1 MSARRASSPVAR
13 HGHRPIDDDDPY
25 GRLVHP
31 GDTALGED
39 GQPII
44 DTVMDRAADDPA
56 PHAAVVTAEPS
67 GAASVLDFYRAVGL
81 ATDRVVRRYRV
92 AIAVE
97 IALIVA
103 YVALR
108 AGAANETALT
118 AWFIAAS
125 VLALASPTSGLVVL
139 AAVAPFNEGVS
150 LTRDVGSKTVLAGL
164 LLAGVLVRVVAAR
177 PNRISAPR
185 SVMASIA
192 LAIGLLAISA
202 ASLIQTLQ
210 RWGRDFAEPAAQ
222 VWLQGIGTMLVV
234 FLAAAWVGRRGEL
247 RPVLIAVAATSAAG
261 LISLADFVSDSTMRA
276 GPLGWATAG
285 AFIPERLTGV
295 IRSPTS
301 TAALVMLPVCV
312 LVAAAMLGRDVRLRI
327 GSVALAIPLL
337 AAAYLT
343 YNRAVFLALFLLVLV
358 VGWRIRRSIGIG
370 ILVVGIVLG
379 GLALPA
385 YLTLR
390 GSAVGAASQPLP
402 GQVLIASDQQRLTA
416 WATAGRMFLDQP
428 LTGQGYRAYRQLSVA
443 FGDPTL
449 NAPHNEWLRFFAEGG
464 LVNGLV
470 GLAFAVVT
478 GIVLLRR
485 RGWLETGLFGAFA
498 SLCLA
503 AAFNNPFLFNQV
515 TIPGFLLA
523 GVGVGL
529 AARPLLATN
538 EVAEQ
543 PPEAIGAEAP
553 EPVTSSA

>member
-1 MSARRASSPVAR
+1 M
-13 HGHRPIDDDDPY
+13 HR
-25 GRLVHP
+25 
-31 GDTALGED
+31 GDTAIGEEVP
-39 GQPII
+39 PIMVS
-44 DTVMDRAADDPA
+44 VMDRAAADPA
-56 PHAAVVTAEPS
+56 PHAAVVTTDS
-67 GAASVLDFYRAVGL
+67 SVAAGVLDLYRAVAI
-81 ATDRVVRRYRV
+81 ATDRLARRYRV
-92 AIAVE
+92 AVGLE
-97 IALIVA
+97 IGLIVA
-103 YVALR
+103 YFALR
-108 AGAANETALT
+108 AGAANEVALAT
-118 AWFIAAS
+118 WLIAAG
-125 VLALASPTSGLVVL
+125 VLAVVSPTSGLVVL

-150 LTRDVGSKTVLAGL
+150 VTRDIGSKTVLAGL
-164 LLAGVLVRVVAAR
+164 ILAGVLVRAVAAR
-177 PNRISAPR
+177 SIRLPAPR
-185 SVMASIA
+185 SVTASLA

-202 ASLIQTLQ
+202 ASLIQTWQ

-222 VWLQGIGTMLVV
+222 VWLQGVGTMLVI

-247 RPVLIAVAATSAAG
+247 RPVLVAVAATSVAG
-261 LISLADFVSDSTMRA
+261 LVSLADFVSDSTMRS

-312 LVAAAMLGRDVRLRI
+312 LLAAALLARDRRLRI
-327 GSVALAIPLL
+327 AAALTAVPLL
-337 AAAYLT
+337 IAAYLT
-343 YNRAVFLALFLLVLV
+343 YNRAVFLALFVLVLV
-358 VGWRIRRSIGIG
+358 IGWRIRRSIGIG

-379 GLALPA
+379 ALALPV
-385 YLTLR
+385 YLSLR

-402 GQVLIASDQQRLTA
+402 GQILIASDQQRLTA

-464 LVNGLV
+464 VVNGVV

-523 GVGVGL
+523 GIGVGL
-529 AARPLLATN
+529 VARPLLPAATD
-538 EVAEQ
+538 VAEHQ
-543 PPEAIGAEAP
+543 PEAIPAEAP
-553 EPVTSSA
+553 EPATTSA